1 MNYLIRC
8 LANSTN
14 VAENGYTMIEFNNWD
29 ELNGELDSDILQ
41 QLADV
46 SPNAVSFSLS
56 NMERLNA
63 AELMQ
68 LIGFSSMLLNSSSS
82 MASISIKEVD

>member
-14 VAENGYTMIEFNNWD
+14 VAENGYTMFEFNNWD
-29 ELNGELDSDILQ
+29 ALDGDVDSEILQ

-46 SPNAVSFSLS
+46 SPNAVNFSLL
-56 NMERLNA
+56 NMERLSSD
-63 AELMQ
+63 ELMQ
-68 LIGFSSMLLNSSSS
+68 LIGFSTMLLNSSSS
-82 MASISIKEVD
+82 MASITIKEID